1 MDAAESLANAG
12 IGLVV
17 SWIATWYVL
26 GYSPADS
33 LWVTAMFFVLSFT
46 RARALRWFFRRMAR

>member
-1 MDAAESLANAG
+1 MDTAESLANAG

-33 LWVTAMFFVLSFT
+33 VGVTALFFGLSFT
-46 RARALRWFFRRMAR
+46 RAWVIRWVFRRMAR